1 MSHTKEFSI
10 LKWLV
15 FPSLTL
21 ALAGVIAYFNVRVFG
36 LEDGAPYIIV
46 VGVLTGFSIAINKY
60 IGSENVALARAAFIL
75 EIILALALA
84 INAAYSFS
92 VQRDMSIA
100 RQSEQ
105 TRSDDLK
112 TISSLKS
119 RTAQRD
125 ATKMIASNSGEVKSA
140 QQIFADNERPLFW
153 IMIAE
158 LLAYIVSAFTLL
170 GISHLW
176 QPKQRNQLVE
186 VGHSKPVEVNYQ
198 GERTY
203 RILPDGRR
211 QIIQSTYSPDE
222 VGRIVEADE
231 DFPDELDASS
241 QSGRNQSNLRS
252 YASDANNATIA
263 TQSDAERCRVATQD
277 GLAILR
283 DTLSDVAFTSPGKW
297 FKCDLRP
304 DHVLVRLNYREQG
317 REMTE
322 RSAKLRLDVL
332 INAVQM
338 PRDQFRARVKRSLR
352 RGGFEI

>member
-1 MSHTKEFSI
+1 MSHTKDFSI

-75 EIILALALA
+75 EISLALALA

-92 VQRDMSIA
+92 VQRDMSVA

-125 ATKMIASNSGEVKSA
+125 ATRMIASNSGEVKSA

-176 QPKQRNQLVE
+176 TPKQR
-186 VGHSKPVEVNYQ
+186 K
-198 GERTY
+198 
-203 RILPDGRR
+203 R

-222 VGRIVEADE
+222 DFDGVPDHRQRSSEFPSELEEKQVMLITPDYDSSTTVGRLS
-231 DFPDELDASS
+231 DFDRKRAL
-241 QSGRNQSNLRS
+241 Q
-252 YASDANNATIA
+252 
-263 TQSDAERCRVATQD
+263 
-277 GLAILR
+277 ILR
-283 DTLSDVAFTSPGKW
+283 DHLRELAPKGNW
-297 FKCDLRP
+297 FKADLLAPSGVSIRQYEW
-304 DHVLVRLNYREQG
+304 DRGNEQTIASTKQSNKLLRAVERE
-317 REMTE
+317 
-322 RSAKLRLDVL
+322 D
-332 INAVQM
+332 
-338 PRDQFRARVKRSLR
+338 FRARLR
-352 RGGFEI
+352 DELARCGFRLRKTR